1 MKNQIT
7 FTIDGKEFYVPED
20 YQQHENFTVMSIPK
34 NYQVEWDNQEDPAQN
49 IIRAMNENTKNFLL
63 IDKSVAEL
71 YFEDLSFAEGRNMVI
86 ESIESIKNIY
96 TALEIIE
103 YLEKIEF
110 TKADTLIVVGGG
122 IIQDLGAFVAACFK
136 RGINWVFYP
145 TTLLAMCDSC
155 IGGKTGLNHNSAKN
169 QVALFSAPVKVVL
182 NINFLKTLT
191 ASEIRSG
198 LGEIYKLCIIGG
210 ETFFEIYE
218 KLVVDGKV
226 NNIADLKRLILAA
239 LYIKKAV
246 IEEDEFEKSY
256 RKSLNYG
263 HTFGHAF
270 EILGDYKIPHGQ
282 AVALGAVIANK
293 ISLDQELI
301 DQDFYQRLKKCAF
314 ELIDINIVKT
324 ISMENLA
331 RIVKKDKKVLNT
343 EVSLVLVRKPG
354 NIVFVKMIVD
364 ESINTLVNKIITR
377 EF

>member
-7 FTIDGKEFYVPED
+7 FTIDGKEFYIPED
-20 YQQHENFTVMSIPK
+20 YQQHENFTVISVPK

-71 YFEDLSFAEGRNMVI
+71 YFDDLSFAEGRSMVI

-103 YLEKIEF
+103 HLEKIEF

-218 KLVVDGKV
+218 KLVVEGKV

-270 EILGDYKIPHGQ
+270 EILADYKIPHGQ

-301 DQDFYQRLKKCAF
+301 DQDFYQRLKKYAF

-324 ISMENLA
+324 IPTENLA

>member
-96 TALEIIE
+96 TALGIIE
-103 YLEKIEF
+103 HLEKIEF

-169 QVALFSAPVKVVL
+169 QVALFSAPAKVVL